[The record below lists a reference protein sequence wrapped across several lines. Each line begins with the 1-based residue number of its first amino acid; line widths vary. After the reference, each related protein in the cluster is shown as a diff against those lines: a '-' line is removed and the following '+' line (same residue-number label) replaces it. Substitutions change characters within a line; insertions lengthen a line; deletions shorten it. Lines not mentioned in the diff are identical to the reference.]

1 MTMQPFEC
9 ESCGREMET
18 NKEYCTPC
26 EEYIHGEPPLVD
38 TWQDGDYPYTHE
50 REYEEPN
57 PYSGTYSEE

>member
-18 NKEYCTPC
+18 NTEYCSPC
-26 EEYIHGEPPLVD
+26 ETYIHGED
-38 TWQDGDYPYTHE
+38 DDNDYDRYHDQFE

-57 PYSGTYSEE
+57 PYHGTYSEE

>member
-18 NKEYCTPC
+18 NTEYCSPC
-26 EEYIHGEPPLVD
+26 ETYIHDSLDNYIDHDLYED
-38 TWQDGDYPYTHE
+38 QFE

>member
-18 NKEYCTPC
+18 NTEYCPPC
-26 EEYIHGEPPLVD
+26 ETYIHGEPVHHEHLNIYED
-38 TWQDGDYPYTHE
+38 PYQ

-57 PYSGTYSEE
+57 PYHGTYSEE